1 MVINNVGTTTTT
13 TTTDQDPASEHSRP
27 SVRICKVDKSESGS
41 CGFHLTRTKWDPYPW
56 IAGVDDGSP
65 AQAAGLRVGDCVLE
79 VNGDDVLGQRV
90 GQIAAKVVA
99 AHECIA
105 MLLWNAGSDANC
117 DTEVSAIAVLSA
129 PSSRLS
135 VRAVVSLVAKCESVV
150 YECISSPISTAISTG
165 LHSVDDLFFPIF
177 SGWLLTEKRL
187 RVSCGHWCHSRR

>member
-1 MVINNVGTTTTT
+1 MVELCFDWFQLRSTHYVSNELGTVRVVNFAVNQPRTEHISAYWSVCTASTRLAEKIFSVFTFFLASAHIMVINNVGTTTTT
-13 TTTDQDPASEHSRP
+13 TDEDPASEHSQP
-27 SVRICKVDKSESGS
+27 SMRICKVDKSESGS

-117 DTEVSAIAVLSA
+117 DTEVSAIR
-129 PSSRLS
+129 PPQ
-135 VRAVVSLVAKCESVV
+135 C
-150 YECISSPISTAISTG
+150 
-165 LHSVDDLFFPIF
+165 
-177 SGWLLTEKRL
+177 
-187 RVSCGHWCHSRR
+187 

>member
-129 PSSRLS
+129 SSSRLS
-135 VRAVVSLVAKCESVV
+135 VRAVVSQVAKCESVV
-150 YECISSPISTAISTG
+150 
-165 LHSVDDLFFPIF
+165 
-177 SGWLLTEKRL
+177 
-187 RVSCGHWCHSRR
+187 RVH

>member
-1 MVINNVGTTTTT
+1 MVINQVGTA
-13 TTTDQDPASEHSRP
+13 TTTDEDPASEHSQP
-27 SVRICKVDKSESGS
+27 SVRVCKVDKSESGS

-65 AQAAGLRVGDCVLE
+65 AQAAGLQVGDCVLE

-117 DTEVSAIAVLSA
+117 DTEVSAISCIECRAKSFSA
-129 PSSRLS
+129 FGLRRS
-135 VRAVVSLVAKCESVV
+135 SVV
-150 YECISSPISTAISTG
+150 PSTSDWFANVGLWAKKVFPVWLYENAT
-165 LHSVDDLFFPIF
+165 
-177 SGWLLTEKRL
+177 TE
-187 RVSCGHWCHSRR
+187 